1 MEQKSRVLIVG
12 GTGYLGRRLVLA
24 SLALGHPTF
33 VLYRPEVASDP
44 DKVQML
50 FGFKAKGATLLKGSL
65 SDRGSLV
72 SALKQVDAVVS
83 ALAGNHLRLAILEQL
98 NLVQA
103 IKQVGTIKRF
113 LPSEFGMDAGRME
126 HAVPPGDQ
134 IFADKRVI
142 RRAVEEANIP
152 HTYVSANCFA
162 AYFLPGLAQI
172 GRFMPPSDD
181 DRVFIYGH
189 GDKKC
194 IWVDEEDVATYVMRT
209 VDDPRTLNKTV
220 YIRPPA
226 NILSQMEVV
235 NIWEK
240 LTGKELR
247 KTFLTGEQLLAL
259 MDKYEVPHQI
269 GIAHVY
275 QIFCV
280 GDLYFPL
287 DRPDDQLDTRDL
299 YPEHKY
305 VTVEEYLK
313 RFV

>member
-1 MEQKSRVLIVG
+1 MEQKQKDRVLIVG
-12 GTGYLGRRLVLA
+12 GTGYLGRRLVQA
-24 SLALGHPTF
+24 SLALGYPTF
-33 VLYRPEVASDP
+33 VLYRPEIASDP
-44 DKVQML
+44 EKVQML
-50 FGFKAKGATLLKGSL
+50 FGLKRKGATLLKGSL
-65 SDRGSLV
+65 NDLRSLV
-72 SALKQVDAVVS
+72 SALKQVDVVIS

-98 NLVQA
+98 TLVEA
-103 IKQVGTIKRF
+103 IKEVGTIKRF

-126 HAVPPGDQ
+126 HAIPPGDQ
-134 IFADKRVI
+134 IFAEKRVV
-142 RRAVEEANIP
+142 RRAIEKAGIP

-162 AYFLPGLAQI
+162 AFFLPGLAQI
-172 GRFMPPSDD
+172 GCFMPPSDH
-181 DRVFIYGH
+181 VLIYGS

-194 IWVDEEDVATYVMRT
+194 IWLDEDDIAMYVMKT

-220 YIRPPA
+220 YLRPPA
-226 NILSQMEVV
+226 NILSQLEVV

-240 LTGKELR
+240 LAGTELQ
-247 KTFLTGEQLLAL
+247 KTFVSDEEFLA
-259 MDKYEVPHQI
+259 MMEKYELPHQI

-287 DRPDDQLDTRDL
+287 EGSDKVDSHDL
-299 YPEHKY
+299 YPEYKY